1 MARKYGFAAAALLLG
16 VSVAGTSWAQ
26 LGNGTGG
33 AGSVAAGPKN
43 VSSAGEPVGPGKSR
57 LPLTTPDAAP
67 FENTKGSLSATEK
80 AGSTGDAAQGNQAY
94 GSAAEKWPYTTA
106 RVAISSKPFPNAPY
120 AQMVPVTSAP
130 FRFTGKLWMH
140 FSDGWYV
147 CTASLIRKGVLVTAA
162 HCVHNYGQGAAGFAD
177 QVRWY
182 PANWAAGGGPWS
194 YFVGVDWRV
203 PTPYFNGTD
212 TCQSGAIGIVCN
224 NDIATVTLQPRNS
237 KYAGNILGGFMNYG
251 WNGYGFVASPAFG
264 NATAG
269 AVTQLG
275 YPVAIDSGYQMER
288 TDSFGKFI
296 QTSGANGKVLKN
308 TQLGSAMTGG
318 SSGGPWIANF
328 GTRPIITG
336 SASLGS
342 LSVSN
347 TIIGVTSWGYTTV
360 GVNVQGASYFGQNAE
375 YPNAN
380 YGGRGAGNIGSL
392 VNDTC
397 TASPG
402 YC

>member
-1 MARKYGFAAAALLLG
+1 MRSGATIKSGYEPHIDGLRAVAVLPVIAFHSGVPGFAG
-16 VSVAGTSWAQ
+16 
-26 LGNGTGG
+26 
-33 AGSVAAGPKN
+33 
-43 VSSAGEPVGPGKSR
+43 
-57 LPLTTPDAAP
+57 
-67 FENTKGSLSATEK
+67 
-80 AGSTGDAAQGNQAY
+80 
-94 GSAAEKWPYTTA
+94 
-106 RVAISSKPFPNAPY
+106 
-120 AQMVPVTSAP
+120 
-130 FRFTGKLWMH
+130 
-140 FSDGWYV
+140 
-147 CTASLIRKGVLVTAA
+147 
-162 HCVHNYGQGAAGFAD
+162 
-177 QVRWY
+177 
-182 PANWAAGGGPWS
+182 
-194 YFVGVDWRV
+194 
-203 PTPYFNGTD
+203 
-212 TCQSGAIGIVCN
+212 
-224 NDIATVTLQPRNS
+224 
-237 KYAGNILGGFMNYG
+237 
-251 WNGYGFVASPAFG
+251 GFVASPAFG

-397 TASPG
+397 TAAPG
-402 YC
+402 FC